1 VYDESILTYFKAS
14 YSTIA
19 DLKYLLNR
27 INNQKMEFHEE
38 NQNLYRILVEAI
50 YYKLRWENGQQP
62 PIQDIL
68 VYFESI
74 PMSNDELSKLQEVQK
89 VQDKADLLRDL
100 NLNCNLKE
108 FFHDG
113 TEVLKKLAEL
123 ELSNKPGEP
132 LKMELQEGENG
143 ISFISIVN
151 KLMNLRDNLFKD
163 AISNQTVLETMI
175 SLAMNYD
182 ELVPDVERL
191 IKENDL
197 LSQFNV
203 VDPLQ
208 FMERIVNE
216 KVMKAYESKPVF
228 SENEPFVRSLL
239 KILPEESPKRKEL
252 QAHLDLGLLLSVLNN
267 PPKAPL
273 IISSRFI
280 EKILSKQKVSM
291 VNNLDIDL
299 IYELM
304 RSMGCTEG
312 ISSLYEVLIL
322 KYMEEGEWE
331 QAINYITMW
340 NQQNGERSV
349 VFSALLINKIG

>member
-1 VYDESILTYFKAS
+1 
-14 YSTIA
+14 
-19 DLKYLLNR
+19 
-27 INNQKMEFHEE
+27 
-38 NQNLYRILVEAI
+38 
-50 YYKLRWENGQQP
+50 
-62 PIQDIL
+62 
-68 VYFESI
+68 
-74 PMSNDELSKLQEVQK
+74 
-89 VQDKADLLRDL
+89 
-100 NLNCNLKE
+100 
-108 FFHDG
+108 
-113 TEVLKKLAEL
+113 
-123 ELSNKPGEP
+123 
-132 LKMELQEGENG
+132 
-143 ISFISIVN
+143 
-151 KLMNLRDNLFKD
+151 
-163 AISNQTVLETMI
+163 
-175 SLAMNYD
+175 
-182 ELVPDVERL
+182 
-191 IKENDL
+191 
-197 LSQFNV
+197 
-203 VDPLQ
+203 
-208 FMERIVNE
+208 
-216 KVMKAYESKPVF
+216 
-228 SENEPFVRSLL
+228 VRSLL